1 MSENLIQDA
10 TKKWSI
16 TNNSSRKLTDKEIEL
31 LSLGLNFGLT
41 PKKFPLV
48 EYITATEVLCKSLE
62 DTGVDEDIENAQK
75 IRNLLLS
82 HIRKGFQMRIKNNLS
97 VEEREI
103 LKGLRDHMSI
113 IICPADKGKNIVV
126 EDRDAYMEK
135 MQKQVDE
142 GDYKPAKGKEK
153 TLLNKIHRKLVA
165 QLKKMGMTEFKDRR
179 HFLVTAPVL
188 ANMYLLI
195 KVHKKNFPGRAVVS
209 QIDDPTYNICKE
221 LTKIL
226 QPISSAGKSYIKNT
240 YALKAMLSDIN
251 LDEDC
256 LMASLDIV
264 GLYPSVP
271 VKKAL
276 EIVRKKLEE
285 DETLQSRTEWKVD
298 DIMTLLEISLET
310 HFKTLDGKIWT
321 QTDGC
326 PIGKSISGEIA
337 EIYMDWFEKNYVF
350 TEQNDF
356 QIIFWKR
363 MRDDVFLIWKKGDA
377 NLNTQ
382 MGSDEL
388 DRFLWKLNGYENRI
402 QFTLE
407 REKEGILAFLDMLIK
422 RGGNSFTT
430 KVYRKETHTQKYSH
444 WRSNHSRAVLLGILK
459 GLIHRAHLL
468 CDLKED
474 LLDEL
479 NLLRDVFISNG
490 YPTKLVNKTIDDSW
504 AIELKKALLE
514 AAQKDEENEQSEYHN
529 VLHAPYIQGFSEK
542 LQKDLRKLGIG
553 FVMKKGETLK
563 TKLCKMKPKVEKE
576 DKKDVDYIIS
586 CQTCQM
592 KYLGETSQQFKDRKY
607 QHKKDIEHKNTNN
620 GIYCHLKKNKKHKI
634 AWEQA
639 IFIDRDSHYM
649 RRKIKESIYINALD
663 PSEKP
668 TKIMNLEKGVK
679 IGSCWNEFN
688 SEIRKS
694 LK

>member
-1 MSENLIQDA
+1 M
-10 TKKWSI
+10 
-16 TNNSSRKLTDKEIEL
+16 
-31 LSLGLNFGLT
+31 
-41 PKKFPLV
+41 
-48 EYITATEVLCKSLE
+48 
-62 DTGVDEDIENAQK
+62 
-75 IRNLLLS
+75 
-82 HIRKGFQMRIKNNLS
+82 
-97 VEEREI
+97 
-103 LKGLRDHMSI
+103 
-113 IICPADKGKNIVV
+113 
-126 EDRDAYMEK
+126 
-135 MQKQVDE
+135 
-142 GDYKPAKGKEK
+142 
-153 TLLNKIHRKLVA
+153 
-165 QLKKMGMTEFKDRR
+165 
-179 HFLVTAPVL
+179 
-188 ANMYLLI
+188 
-195 KVHKKNFPGRAVVS
+195 
-209 QIDDPTYNICKE
+209 
-221 LTKIL
+221 
-226 QPISSAGKSYIKNT
+226 
-240 YALKAMLSDIN
+240 
-251 LDEDC
+251 
-256 LMASLDIV
+256 
-264 GLYPSVP
+264 
-271 VKKAL
+271 
-276 EIVRKKLEE
+276 
-285 DETLQSRTEWKVD
+285 
-298 DIMTLLEISLET
+298 
-310 HFKTLDGKIWT
+310 
-321 QTDGC
+321 
-326 PIGKSISGEIA
+326 
-337 EIYMDWFEKNYVF
+337 
-350 TEQNDF
+350 
-356 QIIFWKR
+356 
-363 MRDDVFLIWKKGDA
+363 
-377 NLNTQ
+377 
-382 MGSDEL
+382 
-388 DRFLWKLNGYENRI
+388 
-402 QFTLE
+402 
-407 REKEGILAFLDMLIK
+407 
-422 RGGNSFTT
+422 
-430 KVYRKETHTQKYSH
+430 
-444 WRSNHSRAVLLGILK
+444 K

-576 DKKDVDYIIS
+576 DKKDVDYIMS

-639 IFIDRDSHYM
+639 IFVDRDSHYM

-694 LK
+694 LR